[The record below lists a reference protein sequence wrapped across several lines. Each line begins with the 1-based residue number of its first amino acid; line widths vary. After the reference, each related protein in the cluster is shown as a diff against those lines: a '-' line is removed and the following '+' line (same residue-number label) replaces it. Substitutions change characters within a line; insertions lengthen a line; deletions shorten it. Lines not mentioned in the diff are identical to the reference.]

1 MHVSDN
7 LVGLASVIMALAI
20 PIIVVLAVAIRKIR
34 VSQMLHEE
42 RMAAIEKG
50 LPPPSSE
57 DYVLAS
63 QKTVPTFRD
72 RESLRRGLLWG
83 FVGLGLLVSAWAF
96 TVSGIQHH
104 REILLAGGII
114 SVCVGAA
121 HLIFYFIESRKPDG
135 PQS

>member
-50 LPPPSSE
+50 LPPPCSE
-57 DYVLAS
+57 DYVLAA
-63 QKTVPTFRD
+63 QKTVPTVRD

-114 SVCVGAA
+114 SVCAGAA
-121 HLIFYFIESRKPDG
+121 NLIFYFIESRKPDG

>member
-7 LVGLASVIMALAI
+7 LIGLASVVMALAI
-20 PIIVVLAVAIRKIR
+20 PIIVIIAVAIRKIR
-34 VSQMLHEE
+34 VSQMLHQE

-50 LPPPSSE
+50 LPLPSSQ
-57 DYVLAS
+57 DYALAS
-63 QKTVPTFRD
+63 QKTVPTFR
-72 RESLRRGLLWG
+72 ESLRRGLLWS

-96 TVSGIQHH
+96 AVSGIQHH

-114 SVCVGAA
+114 SACVGAA
-121 HLIFYFIESRKPDG
+121 HLIFYFIEDRKPDG